1 MSAKGTSLDRFR
13 LKKTLDMLASKE
25 GRGTELVS
33 LYVPPGRQISDVIAM
48 LKDEWGTA
56 SNIKSTTTR
65 KNVQDAIVRVI
76 QRLKLFKSVPENGL
90 VIFCGAIPHGGPGS
104 ERLETY
110 VVIPPEPI
118 YIYLYRCDARFH
130 LEYLMDILKEK
141 ETYGIVLVDS
151 SEATFATLKG
161 RRLEIVQE
169 ITSGIAGKHRAGGQS
184 ARRFERL
191 REAQVIEFFKR
202 IGRHANEIFLAF
214 PDLKGIIL
222 GGPGPTKYDFEKGGH
237 LDYRLEEKTI
247 AVIDTAYTGE
257 QGIKEIMN
265 KAPEI
270 IKNVRYVQE
279 RKVVQSFLYEIGH
292 DTGLATY
299 GEREVRMA
307 LQSGIVDTLLLSEAI
322 ETTRVKVQCSSC
334 GYTSEETMRAT
345 EVPDFEQSLSGKPCP
360 KCGVP
365 TLQLGEEKDI
375 IEELAELAE
384 KADSKVEIIS
394 TETEEGQMLKKSFG
408 GIAATLRYKMPNQ

>member
-1 MSAKGTSLDRFR
+1 
-13 LKKTLDMLASKE
+13 
-25 GRGTELVS
+25 
-33 LYVPPGRQISDVIAM
+33 
-48 LKDEWGTA
+48 
-56 SNIKSTTTR
+56 
-65 KNVQDAIVRVI
+65 
-76 QRLKLFKSVPENGL
+76 
-90 VIFCGAIPHGGPGS
+90 
-104 ERLETY
+104 
-110 VVIPPEPI
+110 
-118 YIYLYRCDARFH
+118 
-130 LEYLMDILKEK
+130 
-141 ETYGIVLVDS
+141 VL
-151 SEATFATLKG
+151 
-161 RRLEIVQE
+161 
-169 ITSGIAGKHRAGGQS
+169 
-184 ARRFERL
+184 
-191 REAQVIEFFKR
+191 EFFKR
-202 IGRHANEIFLAF
+202 IGRHADEIFLAF
-214 PDLKGIIL
+214 PDLKGVIL

-237 LDYRLEEKTI
+237 LDYRLKEKTI

-257 QGIKEIMN
+257 QGVKEIVD

-270 IKNVRYVQE
+270 IKNVRYIQE

-307 LQSGIVDTLLLSEAI
+307 LQSGIVDTLLLSEI
-322 ETTRVKVQCSSC
+322 LETTRVKVQCSSC
-334 GYTSEETMRAT
+334 GYTSEETMRTT

-365 TLQLGEEKDI
+365 TLQMVEEKDI